1 MTTPICEQLSERM
14 PLVASNSAQWSAS
27 DASHL
32 ESCAECRSEW
42 DLVQATSRLG
52 ITLEAPVNAD
62 TLAQAVLAR
71 VRVVQQAEVVRRR
84 ALRRLQVGLVAAA
97 AVLVGVFFSMPSWFG
112 SQKAAP
118 PVAAV
123 TVGENGFRLPLA
135 ELDDAGSTEIKAALR
150 VLGTPLDGESTLEPF
165 GTGELEDDDFAR
177 ALRAMEG

>member
-14 PLVASNSAQWSAS
+14 PLVAANAAQWSAS

-32 ESCAECRSEW
+32 QSCAECQSEW
-42 DLVQATSRLG
+42 ALVQATARLG

-62 TLAQAVLAR
+62 TLAQTVLAR
-71 VRVVQQAEVVRRR
+71 MRVVEQAELMRQR
-84 ALRRLQVGLVAAA
+84 ALRRLQIGLVGAA

-112 SQKAAP
+112 SQETAP

-123 TVGENGFRLPLA
+123 TAGESGLRIPMA
-135 ELDDAGSTEIKAALR
+135 ELDDADSTEIRAALQ
-150 VLGTPLDGESTLEPF
+150 VLGTPLDHESTLEPF
-165 GTGELEDDDFAR
+165 RLGELEDDDFAR